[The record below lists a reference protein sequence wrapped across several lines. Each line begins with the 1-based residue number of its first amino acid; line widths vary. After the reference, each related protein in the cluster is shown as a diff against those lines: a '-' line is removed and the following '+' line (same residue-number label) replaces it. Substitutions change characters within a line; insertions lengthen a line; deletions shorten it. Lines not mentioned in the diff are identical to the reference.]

1 MVSIMPGGANEALLT
16 GCDKILR
23 KGCDMGSECELFG
36 RTVYTRQ
43 LEVLNPLTLRPKLV
57 ISKEIIFWSISRA
70 CEIS

>member
-1 MVSIMPGGANEALLT
+1 
-16 GCDKILR
+16 
-23 KGCDMGSECELFG
+23 MGSECELFG